1 MPNMDLW
8 RPCDGVETAVAWRAA
23 VERAKG
29 PTCLVLTRQDLPHVA
44 RLPTQIA
51 AIARGGYIVSN
62 GNEPPAVTLI
72 ATGSE
77 VQLAVGAA
85 RELEK
90 AKISA
95 RVVSMPCTQAFDRQP
110 AEYRDH
116 VLPPGGARLVVEAG
130 ATGGWWRYVGTRGDV
145 VGIDRFGH
153 SAPAK
158 PLFEHFGFTVEAVV
172 AAAKRLL

>member
-1 MPNMDLW
+1 MP
-8 RPCDGVETAVAWRAA
+8 RTPE
-23 VERAKG
+23 
-29 PTCLVLTRQDLPHVA
+29 
-44 RLPTQIA
+44 QIA
-51 AIARGGYIVSN
+51 MIERGAYIVSN
-62 GNEPPAVTLI
+62 GSDAPAITLI

-90 AKISA
+90 SGVAV

-116 VLPPGGARLVVEAG
+116 VLPPNGARLVVEAG
-130 ATGGWWRYVGTRGDV
+130 ATGGWWRYVGARGAV
-145 VGIDRFGH
+145 IGIDRFGH

-172 AAAKRLL
+172 AAAKRLV

>member
-1 MPNMDLW
+1 MTVRRASYSRGRICRTCRA
-8 RPCDGVETAVAWRAA
+8 RPSRSPLSRAA
-23 VERAKG
+23 ATSFRAA
-29 PTCLVLTRQDLPHVA
+29 PP
-44 RLPTQIA
+44 
-51 AIARGGYIVSN
+51 
-62 GNEPPAVTLI
+62 PPAITLI

-90 AKISA
+90 SGVSV
-95 RVVSMPCTQAFDRQP
+95 RVVSMPCTQVFDRQP
-110 AEYRDH
+110 DDYRDH

-130 ATGGWWRYVGTRGDV
+130 ATGGWWRYVGERGNV
-145 VGIDRFGH
+145 LGLDRFGH

-158 PLFEHFGFTVEAVV
+158 PLFEHFGFTVDAVV